1 VNYFKGSGACGL
13 SASPLYKNIDT
24 SVIKEVLNKYKQTN
38 LDNVKSSTQNTNKQ
52 RITIFTD

>member
-24 SVIKEVLNKYKQTN
+24 SFTKEVLNKYKQTH
-38 LDNVKSSTQNTNKQ
+38 LDNVKSSTQNINKQ
-52 RITIFTD
+52 RSIIFTD